1 MIEARDI
8 QFSYRGRAVLK
19 GATLSLGTGELV
31 CLLGANGAGKS
42 TLLKILLGL
51 LKPQA
56 GKVSLGGT
64 AMGDIDRRSLAR
76 QVAYVPQ
83 THTAPFP
90 YTVREVALMGRLP
103 ATGLLRAAG
112 ASDQRAVDQALDHL
126 AIGHLAERPYTEVSG
141 GERQMALIARALAQ
155 DARLLVMDE
164 PLAGLDYGHQVR
176 LLVRLESLAEEGYG
190 VLMTTH
196 DPDQPLFGCQRVAM
210 LIDGRIADDGTPAE
224 VLTPAAIH
232 QLYGVKVDLLCA
244 ANGRGIAFRP
254 SGRSPACLP

>member
-1 MIEARDI
+1 VLKVIEARDI

-112 ASDQRAVDQALDHL
+112 RAISVPWIRRSTIWPSAILRSD
-126 AIGHLAERPYTEVSG
+126 P
-141 GERQMALIARALAQ
+141 
-155 DARLLVMDE
+155 
-164 PLAGLDYGHQVR
+164 
-176 LLVRLESLAEEGYG
+176 
-190 VLMTTH
+190 
-196 DPDQPLFGCQRVAM
+196 
-210 LIDGRIADDGTPAE
+210 TP
-224 VLTPAAIH
+224 
-232 QLYGVKVDLLCA
+232 
-244 ANGRGIAFRP
+244 
-254 SGRSPACLP
+254 RSPAAAADGSYRPRPSAGCAPAGDGRAAGRASD